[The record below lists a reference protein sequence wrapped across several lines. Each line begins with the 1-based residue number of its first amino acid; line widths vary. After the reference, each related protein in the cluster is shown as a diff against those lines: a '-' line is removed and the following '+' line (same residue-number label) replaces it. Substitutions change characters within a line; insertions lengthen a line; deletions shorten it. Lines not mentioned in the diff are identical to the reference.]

1 MNLEPLRE
9 FVSLENHKKEL
20 DADLKATKQRLDELE
35 ETIIPMFIEEGV
47 PSMTVEVDGAKRTL
61 SIYPD
66 VYASPANDRDE
77 VVDALKQSELGQY
90 VAENYN
96 TNSLTAFVREVWKD
110 LRQAATR
117 AERVVTEDDL
127 RAALPAP
134 LQGALKITLIHKL
147 SSTRKA

>member
-9 FVSLENHKKEL
+9 FVSLEYHKKEL
-20 DADLKATKQRLDELE
+20 DADLKATKQKLDELE
-35 ETIIPMFIEEGV
+35 ERIIPMFIEEGV

-66 VYASPANDRDE
+66 VYASPINDREE
-77 VVDALKQSELGQY
+77 VVEALKASELDQY

-96 TNSLTAFVREVWKD
+96 TNSLTAFVREIWKE
-110 LRQAATR
+110 LREVASR
-117 AERVVTEDDL
+117 EKRVVTDDDL

-134 LQGALKITLIHKL
+134 LQPVLKISLIHKL
-147 SSTRKA
+147 SSTRKP